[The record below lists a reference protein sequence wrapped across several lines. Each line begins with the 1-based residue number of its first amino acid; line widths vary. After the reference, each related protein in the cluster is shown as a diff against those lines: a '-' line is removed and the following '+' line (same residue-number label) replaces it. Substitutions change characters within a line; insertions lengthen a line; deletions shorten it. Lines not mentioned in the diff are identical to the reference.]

1 MTKNQKRGIIVLDI
15 VAIVY
20 ILINLLIPFH
30 KDNPVYWVAFL
41 FGLLAIVA
49 QGYVMKTAFS
59 EGESAKSKFYG
70 FPIARVGVIYLVAQ
84 LVVSFL
90 LMALSEVV
98 PLWLTVLLCVV
109 LLAAAAIGLIAT
121 DATREQIETQDQK
134 LKKDVATMQNLI
146 SQAKALVGLCENQE
160 MQTAVRK
167 LSDSFSYSDPVSS
180 PALRDIENELTESL
194 NELQRAVVDGDV
206 EGTLTLCKRTE
217 NTLAERNRLC
227 KLGK

>member
-30 KDNPVYWVAFL
+30 KNNAVYWIAFL
-41 FGLLAIVA
+41 FGLFAIVA
-49 QGYVMKTAFS
+49 QGYVMKTAFWN
-59 EGESAKSKFYG
+59 GESTKSKFYG
-70 FPIARVGVIYLVAQ
+70 FPVARVGMIYLVVQ

-90 LMALSEVV
+90 LMALPQVV
-98 PLWLTVLLCVV
+98 PLWLTVLICIV
-109 LLAAAAIGLIAT
+109 LLAAAALGFIAT
-121 DATREQIETQDQK
+121 DATRDQIEAQDEK

-167 LSDSFSYSDPVSS
+167 LSDSFRYSDPVSS

-194 NELQRAVVDGDV
+194 SELQRAIVDGDV
-206 EGTLTLCKRTE
+206 EGTLSLCKRTE
-217 NTLAERNRLC
+217 NTLSERNRLC